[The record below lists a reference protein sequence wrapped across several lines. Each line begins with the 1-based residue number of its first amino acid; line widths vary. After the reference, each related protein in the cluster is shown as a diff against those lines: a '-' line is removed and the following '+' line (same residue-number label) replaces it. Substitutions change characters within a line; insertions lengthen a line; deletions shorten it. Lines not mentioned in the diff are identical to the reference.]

1 MKSLLFIATLLVSAT
16 AAASAPLENLTLE
29 QAIRIARENHSS
41 LVVSQSALEVAEA
54 QYQQAMAAFGPK
66 VNFEAGVQRADQDRT
81 FTFSGTVQ
89 TPDMSLS
96 TPLGT
101 IPVQGQPL
109 PMNLDVKLFDRDV
122 SQASLNFTYPLYTGG
137 KEEAVKGIARRGADI
152 AREDNRRTELE
163 LVRDVRKYYN
173 GARFAEQMEQLA
185 VDTAERFKALEDLTE
200 RLYQG
205 ASLKVRRTDYLRSR
219 TSTSVARS
227 MLSEARYGRS
237 LSREALINAMGLP
250 LNTSLSLAPEAPL
263 PDFDGRLNEL
273 VADAMQ
279 FNPDRQRLAL
289 AIEAAAYKVDEAR
302 SGYLPTV
309 GIEASTYKVWNGY
322 DGGLFNSDNRD
333 GWTIGIGL
341 KWDIFDSG
349 VVKAQVKEAVA
360 GKSKLEA
367 QQILLDKG
375 LSLQIKDDFLRIQR
389 ARAQADDNLKAK
401 TFAEENRKLNVRAYQ
416 EEMVE
421 TKDVIEAQI
430 IESFTTANFYRARY
444 DLLTAMADLDYRL
457 GRALQNEQR

>member
-1 MKSLLFIATLLVSAT
+1 MKSFILCVTVLISAN

-29 QAIRIARENHSS
+29 QAIQIARDNHRS
-41 LVVSQSALEVAEA
+41 LAASQSALEVAEA

-66 VNFEAGVQRADQDRT
+66 VNLEAGVQRADQDRT
-81 FTFSGTVQ
+81 FTFSGTV
-89 TPDMSLS
+89 DLS
-96 TPLGT
+96 GLPAGL
-101 IPVQGQPL
+101 PL
-109 PMNLDVKLFDRDV
+109 PPSLPLNLDAKLFDRDV

-137 KEEAVKGIARRGADI
+137 KEQAVKSMARRGADI
-152 AREDNRRTELE
+152 AREDKRRTELE

-185 VDTAERFKALEDLTE
+185 VDTAERFQALEDLTE

-205 ASLKVRRTDYLRSR
+205 ASLKVRKTDYLRSK
-219 TSTSVARS
+219 TSTAVTRS
-227 MLSEARYGRS
+227 MLNEARYGRS

-250 LNTSLSLAPEAPL
+250 LNTPLTLAPEAPL
-263 PDFDGRLNEL
+263 PDFDGRLDEL
-273 VADAMQ
+273 IADAMQ
-279 FNPDRQRLAL
+279 FNPDRQRLVL
-289 AIEAAAYKVDEAR
+289 AVEAAGYKVDEAR

-322 DGGLFNSDNRD
+322 DGGLFNSDNRN

-349 VVKAQVKEAVA
+349 VVNAQVKEAVA
-360 GKSKLEA
+360 NKSKLEA
-367 QQILLDKG
+367 QQVLLDNG
-375 LSLQIKDDFLRIQR
+375 LALQVKDDFLRIQR
-389 ARAQADDNLKAK
+389 ARAQAEDNLKAK
-401 TFAEENRKLNVRAYQ
+401 TFAEENRQLHVRAYQ

-430 IESFTTANFYRARY
+430 VESFTAANFYRARY
-444 DLLTAMADLDYRL
+444 DLLTAMADLQYRL
-457 GRALQNEQR
+457 GRALHNERP